1 MIEAFRVGAVSRNRT
16 LWDGLDLAFDDG
28 EVNVVTG
35 PPASGKT
42 LLLRI
47 LRGDRRPDAGD
58 VVVGGESLYRGNP
71 RAIRAF
77 RASSGMIPEA
87 FSGVGGHPVRNL
99 FRLSSMTRGGISAKE
114 SSQREEELLS
124 MVGLQDARDLAYSS
138 LSVSERARI
147 ALAVELFRGPKI
159 LFADMLLHNAGD
171 EWADMLG
178 GLFRALS
185 REGKSVVLAERAM
198 PGRWISSS
206 RVGEGIEKGPFR
218 LFRISAR
225 ADVPR

>member
-1 MIEAFRVGAVSRNRT
+1 MIEAFRVSAVSRNRT
-16 LWDGLDLAFDDG
+16 LWDGLDLAFDGG

-58 VVVGGESLYRGNP
+58 VLVGGESLYRGHP
-71 RAIRAF
+71 GAIRAF
-77 RASSGMIPEA
+77 QATSGMIPET
-87 FSGVGGHPVRNL
+87 FSAAGGHPVRDL
-99 FRLSSMTRGGISAKE
+99 FRLSSMAGGGISAKE
-114 SSQREEELLS
+114 RSQREEELLS
-124 MVGLQDARDLAYSS
+124 MVGLQDARDLAFSS

-147 ALAVELFRGPKI
+147 ALAVELFRGPKV
-159 LFADMLLHNAGD
+159 LFADMLLHNAGE

-185 REGKSVVLAERAM
+185 REGKSVLLAERAL
-198 PGRWISSS
+198 PGRWIS

-218 LFRISAR
+218 LFRISAT